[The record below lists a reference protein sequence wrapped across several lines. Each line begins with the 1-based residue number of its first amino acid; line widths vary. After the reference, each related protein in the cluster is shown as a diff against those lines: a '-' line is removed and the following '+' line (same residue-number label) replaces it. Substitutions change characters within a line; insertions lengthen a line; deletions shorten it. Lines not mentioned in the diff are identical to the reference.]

1 MNKIVSAL
9 LVAGFTFSSSGYAQT
24 ADPKLEWA
32 RKVVALQQGPDLDA
46 LVGQLV
52 NGAAQDLVGTWT
64 ERFETTVPKAR
75 QAKASE
81 DINAELAKFA
91 TDANRII
98 TAKVG
103 QANSEALVPAYMEK
117 FTADELRQLVAF
129 FESPVVNKYKAA
141 TPDLVS
147 AFVKKLVDITQTD
160 IQARAKQF
168 DTAAEKIVGPAAP
181 AAPAGRAPAKK

>member
-1 MNKIVSAL
+1 MNKLLAAL
-9 LVAGFTFSSSGYAQT
+9 LVAGATFSATAQAQT

-32 RKVVALQQGPDLDA
+32 KKVVALQQGPDLDA

-52 NGAAQDLVGTWT
+52 NGAAQDLVATWT

-91 TDANRII
+91 ADANKII

-103 QANSEALVPAYMEK
+103 QANSEALVPMYMEK

-141 TPDLVS
+141 TPDLVGG
-147 AFVKKLVDITQTD
+147 FVKKLVDVTQTD

-168 DTAAEKIVGPAAP
+168 DSAAEKIVGTAP
-181 AAPAGRAPAKK
+181 AAKPAKK

>member
-1 MNKIVSAL
+1 MKKRLLTTLLFAAMAFSA
-9 LVAGFTFSSSGYAQT
+9 ASQAQT

-52 NGAAQDLVGTWT
+52 NGASQDLIATWS
-64 ERFETTVPKAR
+64 ERFDASVPKAR

-81 DINAELAKFA
+81 EINAELAKFA
-91 TDANRII
+91 ADANRII
-98 TAKVG
+98 SAKVG
-103 QANSEALVPAYMEK
+103 QANSEALVPAYMER
-117 FTADELRQLVAF
+117 FSVDELRQLVTF

-147 AFVKKLVDITQTD
+147 VFVKKLVETTEADIL
-160 IQARAKQF
+160 ARAKQF
-168 DTAAEKIVGPAAP
+168 DAAAEKIVGPAATP
-181 AAPAGRAPAKK
+181 AAKPAKK